1 LGEDDDIR
9 WDLTAIGELM
19 NDPASRPAVR
29 IEDIGSPVWIVTLD
43 RPDRRNAIDEAV
55 QEGVLQA
62 IRTASTDPSIRAV
75 VITGAGSAFSAGGDL
90 SLIKRMQEDLE
101 VRTRVFDRSRALFEE
116 LRDLAVPTV
125 AAVNGPAVGAGCSL
139 VLLCDIVVMADG
151 AFLSDPRV
159 RYGLP
164 PGDGAAVLWPLLAG
178 LPAGRAYL
186 LTGDRIS
193 AEEAFRIGLVHRVV
207 GEGEALPV
215 ARSLAER
222 IATLPAPAVRAT
234 KQAINRLLA
243 AAAEPVFDSAL
254 AAEAAGFDTVE
265 HQAAIR
271 NLRPS

>member
-1 LGEDDDIR
+1 M
-9 WDLTAIGELM
+9 T
-19 NDPASRPAVR
+19 DPASCPAVR
-29 IEDIGSPVWIVTLD
+29 IENIGSPVWIVTLD
-43 RPDRRNAIDEAV
+43 RPDHRNAIDEAV
-55 QEGVLQA
+55 QEGVLEA
-62 IRTASTDPSIRAV
+62 IRTASSDPSIRAM

-90 SLIKRMQEDLE
+90 SLIERMQKDLE

-193 AEEAFRIGLVHRVV
+193 AEEAFRIGLVHQIVR
-207 GEGEALPV
+207 EGEALP
-215 ARSLAER
+215 AAQSLAER

-234 KQAINRLLA
+234 KQAINRLIA
-243 AAAEPVFDSAL
+243 AAAEPVFDPAL